1 MNGKELNEVDNM
13 KKTLKEIYGWDYID
27 KPDTSL
33 LKHVNAVLSKT
44 SDELNVDDVCML
56 IRQEMFLDISIPLAI
71 KMIEENHSVG
81 DYYDYCLLVNLSKMD
96 SPLIQ
101 YGDSILKLV
110 TVLENDFK
118 GIEFELESDK
128 DDYLE
133 SIERLKEK
141 VNNHN

>member
-1 MNGKELNEVDNM
+1 M

-44 SDELNVDDVCML
+44 PDELNVDDVCML

-71 KMIEENHSVG
+71 KMIEENHSAG